1 MGWLRG
7 LCLRALEGLEESGG
21 GGLCLCPWET
31 PPVPLECSGPG
42 PLLGHL
48 GLVEDTAEP
57 VTQSGERHVAVRLSE
72 IRYK

>member
-21 GGLCLCPWET
+21 GGLCLWAT
-31 PPVPLECSGPG
+31 PPVPLGCSGPR
-42 PLLGHL
+42 PLL
-48 GLVEDTAEP
+48 GLVEDTTQP
-57 VTQSGERHVAVRLSE
+57 VTQSEERHVAVRLST